1 MQDYFSLINFKV
13 NFSEPLESSNLLKVE
28 EEISLGL
35 DNISVEANDGETES
49 LCSSEK
55 SESFNSDNME
65 ESKSENKRKRAFAK
79 RWGKEDDK
87 TLFIVLNRECKKV
100 GIDLSTF
107 LNKSDLTPLQH
118 TILDEIRSEVQW
130 RGESHALVQRIRK

>member
-13 NFSEPLESSNLLKVE
+13 NFSEPLDTSNLLKVE

-35 DNISVEANDGETES
+35 DNISVKANDGETES

-65 ESKSENKRKRAFAK
+65 ESKSENKRKRAFVK

-118 TILDEIRSEVQW
+118 TILDEIRGEVQW
-130 RGESHALVQRIRK
+130 RGENHALVQRIRK